1 MERKQ
6 VLMPQIFAIGDKE
19 GKPFDQ
25 LFPMFLETASLY
37 NLKIS
42 FHIEPYEG

>member
-1 MERKQ
+1 M
-6 VLMPQIFAIGDKE
+6 LQIFPLGDKE

-25 LFPMFLETASLY
+25 LFPMFLEAAKIHE
-37 NLKIS
+37 LKVS